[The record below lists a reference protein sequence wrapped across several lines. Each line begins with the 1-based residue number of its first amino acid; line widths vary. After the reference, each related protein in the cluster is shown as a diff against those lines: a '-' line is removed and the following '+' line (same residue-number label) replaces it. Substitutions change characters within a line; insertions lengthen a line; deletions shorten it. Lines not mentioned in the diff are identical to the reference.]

1 MVMLLMAGGAFAFK
15 SRLIT
20 ECRQCATVA
29 AVRVGG
35 PSLAIGNQ
43 AEMMELEA
51 AVIDGTRFLCYDDGA
66 TGSA

>member
-35 PSLAIGNQ
+35 LAIGNQ

-51 AVIDGTRFLCYDDGA
+51 AVIDGTRFLCYDNGA

>member
-15 SRLIT
+15 LIT
-20 ECRQCATVA
+20 ECCQCATVA

-35 PSLAIGNQ
+35 LAIGNQ

-51 AVIDGTRFLCYDDGA
+51 AVIDCTRFLCYDNGA

>member
-15 SRLIT
+15 LIT
-20 ECRQCATVA
+20 ECCQCATVA
-29 AVRVGG
+29 AVGG
-35 PSLAIGNQ
+35 LAIGNQ

-51 AVIDGTRFLCYDDGA
+51 AVIDGTRFLCYDNGA